1 MNTVT
6 ALCHYRRVRSLQPL
20 LHECASTHPHTVHQ
34 IEELDPNPA
43 LRVGKMTVLEVKVAA
58 LAKAIADLRDFQM
71 EIAVQ
76 HAAMEHA
83 QDEARHREA
92 VHHLVDHAQERS
104 IHRTRA

>member
-20 LHECASTHPHTVHQ
+20 LHECATTHPHTVHQ

-43 LRVGKMTVLEVKVAA
+43 MRVGKMTVLDVKVAA
-58 LAKAIADLRDFQM
+58 VAKAIADLRDYQM

-76 HAAMEHA
+76 HAAMEHQA
-83 QDEARHREA
+83 EEANRTDAIE
-92 VHHLVDHAQERS
+92 HLVEHANARG
-104 IHRTRA
+104 IHQN